1 VSFFDVDVPNSFVQC
16 YFKLSVNP
24 APSQVLGALVTHAQI
39 YVVHRG
45 FESRCG
51 RCFESDKGGTGVI
64 FATTEGGRFGGQI

>member
-1 VSFFDVDVPNSFVQC
+1 MSFFDVDVPNSFVQC

-45 FESRCG
+45 FETRCG
-51 RCFESDKGGTGVI
+51 QGGTGVI